1 MTSLQLQAF
10 ALKTAE
16 SLTNYTVNDFFNA
29 VVQHFLPTMDLEFTT
44 YFVYLI
50 THNEEC
56 CVDHSKLVEYGVI
69 TDNNSAHIKRKL
81 DTFKCVDGIDYT
93 ISTDQV
99 LISNGGSKSKNT
111 YNLTPRAFKLCL
123 MRSKNTT
130 KYSEYYLLLEQ
141 IQYYY
146 NMYQLKYKDILLS
159 GKDIRIDSMMTE
171 LKTQS
176 DELKTQSDELKTQ
189 SEQIREL
196 LGYGQSAKTELIK
209 VNTQLATTHTEL
221 VDVKTKLVGTNE
233 RLEEIAEDNADLLMG
248 LHENSMELDSVRNT
262 VVQTS
267 TRLIETD
274 FNLRCAHSK
283 IDTINKNFF
292 ETSGRSVPY
301 QDQPVQRHEFVLIQS
316 KSEPNKLK
324 AIRGIR
330 EYTKEQ
336 INKKYADDYYI
347 IRREYNA
354 NPVQLFK
361 AFKHG
366 TMAKYKKQCRLIS
379 LNKAIKKKKPVHY
392 SVQKIAFKNT
402 EMTLLNNYTVDNV
415 LRDLQECC
423 NIKFNQYYH
432 NPNEHFDMSD
442 LNFDDC
448 YAYDSADNDDT
459 T

>member
-16 SLTNYTVNDFFNA
+16 TLTNYTVNDFFNA

-69 TDNNSAHIKRKL
+69 TDNDSAKIKRKL
-81 DTFKCVDGIDYT
+81 DSLKCVDGIDYT

-99 LISNGGSKSKNT
+99 LMPQGGSKSKNT
-111 YNLTPRAFKLCL
+111 YNLTPRAFKMCL

-159 GKDIRIDSMMTE
+159 GKDIRIDSMMT
-171 LKTQS
+171 
-176 DELKTQSDELKTQ
+176 ELKTQ

-262 VVQTS
+262 VVETS

-274 FNLRCAHSK
+274 FNLRRAHSK

-292 ETSGRSVPY
+292 ETSGRSVPH
-301 QDQPVQRHEFVLIQS
+301 QDEPVQRHEFVLIQS

-392 SVQKIAFKNT
+392 SVQKVAFKNT
-402 EMTLLNNYTVDNV
+402 EMTLLNDYTVDNV
-415 LRDLQECC
+415 LRDLQEYC
-423 NIKFNQYYH
+423 NTKFNQFN

-442 LNFDDC
+442 INFDDC
-448 YAYDSADNDDT
+448 YSNDSADNNDDDDDT